1 MDRNSFKLGDAIG
14 AFLKGHHLEER
25 FFEAILKA
33 DWRKI
38 MGDKIADKTNDL
50 SLDKGCLILYVS
62 SAPLRQQL
70 RLKQSK
76 MIDYLNQEI
85 GRGKRPVRKVLIR

>member
-1 MDRNSFKLGDAIG
+1 MEQNSYKLGDAIG
-14 AFLKGHHLEER
+14 AFLKGHQLEER

-38 MGDKIADKTNDL
+38 MGDKVADKTNDL
-50 SLDKGCLILYVS
+50 SLDKGCLILYLS

-76 MIDYLNQEI
+76 MIAYLNQKI
-85 GRGKRPVRKVLIR
+85 GRGQRPIRQVLIR

>member
-1 MDRNSFKLGDAIG
+1 MDRNSFKLGDGIG

-25 FFEAILKA
+25 FFEAILKS
-33 DWRKI
+33 DWRSI

-50 SLDKGCLILYVS
+50 RLDKGCLILYIS

-70 RLKQSK
+70 RMKQSR
-76 MIDYLNQEI
+76 MIQYLNQKM
-85 GRGKRPVRKVLIR
+85 GRGQKPIRQVLIR